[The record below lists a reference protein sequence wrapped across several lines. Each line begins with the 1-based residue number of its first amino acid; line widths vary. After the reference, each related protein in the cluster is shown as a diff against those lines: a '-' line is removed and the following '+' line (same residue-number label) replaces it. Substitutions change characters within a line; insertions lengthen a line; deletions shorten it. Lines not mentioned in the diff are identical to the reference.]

1 MLRLFF
7 WFVALLAGAI
17 GLAIVARFNP
27 GNVVL
32 FYPPYRVDLSLN
44 LFLLLTGTL
53 FVLLY
58 MIVRTF
64 RNMMKMPTKVAA
76 YRLRK
81 RELEANKALRD
92 GLKALF
98 EGRFGHAEKASQKAS
113 ELAANAPLAA
123 LIGSRAA
130 HSMGQRER
138 RDQWLAR
145 LEQDA
150 PYKSARLMTMIELL
164 VDDHRADAALDA
176 VRELNQSGVRHIHAL
191 QWALK
196 ANQQAKNWK
205 EVLRLVKILDK
216 RHALHPVLAVRLR
229 ELGYEDLLGDATLD
243 GDALR
248 KIWQS
253 VAPEDKLRPFAALRA
268 ARAFNQRGMH
278 EDASAILERV
288 LEQQWDER
296 LIRAYR
302 EAAGAEGSSVLL
314 SQIENCEAW
323 LKQYPTDA
331 ELALTL
337 GALCLRQK
345 LWGKAQRYLE
355 QALSDA
361 TDAAKVREA
370 HVKLAQ
376 MHEALQQD
384 EQAAFHYRQCALA
397 NLL

>member
-7 WFVALLAGAI
+7 WFIALLAGAI

-44 LFLLLTGTL
+44 LFLLLAASL

-64 RNMMKMPTKVAA
+64 RNMMRMPTKVAA

-98 EGRFGHAEKASQKAS
+98 EGRFGHAEKSSQKAA
-113 ELAANAPLAA
+113 ELPANAPLAA

-145 LEQDA
+145 LESE
-150 PYKSARLMTMIELL
+150 PPFRSARLMTMIELL

-191 QWALK
+191 HWALK

-229 ELGYEDLLGDATLD
+229 ELAYEDLLGDISLD
-243 GDALR
+243 SDALL
-248 KIWQS
+248 KQWQS
-253 VAPEDKLRPFAALRA
+253 VAPEDKLRPFVVLRA

-278 EDASAILERV
+278 EDAIKILERV
-288 LEQQWDER
+288 LAQQWDER
-296 LIRAYR
+296 LVRAYR
-302 EAAGAEGSSVLL
+302 ESAAGEGTPVLL

-323 LKQYPTDA
+323 LTQYPTDA
-331 ELALTL
+331 ELTLTL
-337 GALCLRQK
+337 GVLCLRQK

-355 QALSDA
+355 QTLADASDA
-361 TDAAKVREA
+361 DKVRDA
-370 HVKLAQ
+370 HLKLAQ

-384 EQAAFHYRQCALA
+384 ERAAYHYRQCALA

>member
-44 LFLLLTGTL
+44 LFLLLTSTL

-76 YRLRK
+76 YRSRK

-113 ELAANAPLAA
+113 ELAVNAPLAA

-130 HSMGQRER
+130 HSMGRRER

-145 LEQDA
+145 LEQDT
-150 PYKSARLMTMIELL
+150 PYKSARLMTVIELL

-268 ARAFNQRGMH
+268 ARAFTQRNMH
-278 EDASAILERV
+278 EEASGILERV

-302 EAAGAEGSSVLL
+302 ESAGAEGSSVLL

-331 ELALTL
+331 ELTLTL

-361 TDAAKVREA
+361 TDAVKVREA
-370 HVKLAQ
+370 HLKLAQ

-384 EQAAFHYRQCALA
+384 EQAAHHYRQCALA

>member
-44 LFLLLTGTL
+44 LFLLLAATL
-53 FVLLY
+53 FVLIY

-64 RNMMKMPTKVAA
+64 RNMMKMPAKVSA
-76 YRLRK
+76 YRTRK

-113 ELAANAPLAA
+113 ELPANAPLAA

-145 LEQDA
+145 LEPEA
-150 PYKSARLMTMIELL
+150 PFKSARLMTMIELL

-191 QWALK
+191 HWALK

-229 ELGYEDLLGDATLD
+229 ELAYEDLLGDVSLD
-243 GDALR
+243 GDALQ
-248 KIWQS
+248 KVWQS

-278 EDASAILERV
+278 EDAIKILERV
-288 LEQQWDER
+288 LSQQWDER
-296 LIRAYR
+296 LVRAYR
-302 EAAGAEGSSVLL
+302 ESVAGEGTAVLL

-323 LKQYPTDA
+323 LTQYPTDA
-331 ELALTL
+331 ELTLTL
-337 GALCLRQK
+337 GVLCLRQK

-355 QALSDA
+355 QALADA
-361 TDAAKVREA
+361 TDAGKVREA
-370 HVKLAQ
+370 HLKLAQ
-376 MHEALQQD
+376 MHESLQQD
-384 EQAAFHYRQCALA
+384 ERAAYHYRQCALA

>member
-44 LFLLLTGTL
+44 LFLVLAAVL

-64 RNMMKMPTKVAA
+64 RNMLKMPSKVAA

-98 EGRFGHAEKASQKAS
+98 EGRFGHAERAAQKAV
-113 ELAANAPLAA
+113 ELPANAPLAA

-145 LEQDA
+145 LEADA
-150 PYKSARLMTMIELL
+150 PFKSARLMTIIELL

-191 QWALK
+191 HWALK

-229 ELGYEDLLGDATLD
+229 ELAYEDLLGDAALD

-248 KIWQS
+248 KVWSS
-253 VAPEDKLRPFAALRA
+253 VAAEDRQRPFAALCA

-278 EDASAILERV
+278 EDASHLLEKILV
-288 LEQQWDER
+288 QQWDER
-296 LIRAYR
+296 LVRAYR
-302 EAAGAEGSSVLL
+302 ESAASEGSAVLL
-314 SQIENCEAW
+314 SQIENCETW
-323 LKQYPTDA
+323 LKQYPLDA
-331 ELALTL
+331 ELTLTL
-337 GALCLRQK
+337 GVLCLRQK

-361 TDAAKVREA
+361 NEPGKVREA
-370 HVKLAQ
+370 HLKLAQ

-384 EQAAFHYRQCALA
+384 EQAAYHYRQCALA

>member
-17 GLAIVARFNP
+17 GLAMVARFNP

-44 LFLLLTGTL
+44 LFLLLAAAL
-53 FVLLY
+53 FCLLY
-58 MIVRTF
+58 MTVRTF
-64 RNMMKMPTKVAA
+64 RNMMKMPAKVAA
-76 YRLRK
+76 YRMRK

-98 EGRFGHAEKASQKAS
+98 EGRFGHAEKSSQKAS
-113 ELAANAPLAA
+113 ELPANAPLAA

-145 LEQDA
+145 LEQEG
-150 PYKSARLMTMIELL
+150 PFKSARLMTMIELL

-191 QWALK
+191 HWALK
-196 ANQQAKNWK
+196 ANQQARNWK

-229 ELGYEDLLGDATLD
+229 ELAYEDLLGDVTLD
-243 GDALR
+243 GDALQ
-248 KIWQS
+248 KVWQS

-278 EDASAILERV
+278 EEAVKLLERV
-288 LEQQWDER
+288 LSQQWDER
-296 LIRAYR
+296 LVRAYR
-302 EAAGAEGSSVLL
+302 ESAAGEGTAVLL

-323 LKQYPTDA
+323 LTQYPTDA
-331 ELALTL
+331 ELTLTL
-337 GALCLRQK
+337 GVLCLRQK

-355 QALSDA
+355 QALDDA
-361 TDAAKVREA
+361 TDANKMREA
-370 HVKLAQ
+370 HLKLAQ
-376 MHEALQQD
+376 MHESLQQD
-384 EQAAFHYRQCALA
+384 ERAAYHYRQCALA